1 MIVLVGSDLGLDGL
15 FWTRVRLGWL
25 DLGHGWVC
33 WRRVWLGR
41 LELGWDGPN
50 MEANLCSLS
59 GR

>member
-1 MIVLVGSDLGLDGL
+1 MGEDGL
-15 FWTRVRLGWL
+15 FWTRVGLGWL

-50 MEANLCSLS
+50 MEANLCRLS